1 MSDTHGPDRHLAAV
15 VEPRLRAACP
25 ADHELLA
32 AFLTGLSPGSAYS
45 RFLTGVG
52 GSPTPRLLAALLPA
66 RPRGG
71 AVLGF
76 IDGELVGH
84 GLWARLPDPTVAEIA
99 IVVADRHQRRG
110 VGTALARAVTDD
122 LVAHGVRDVEV
133 FSSTDNRAVARMVA
147 RAAPDARRELD
158 GPTATWT
165 FAARGQAVPV
175 PRTA

>member
-1 MSDTHGPDRHLAAV
+1 MADHVTGGAAV
-15 VEPRLRAACP
+15 VDA
-25 ADHELLA
+25 
-32 AFLTGLSPGSAYS
+32 
-45 RFLTGVG
+45 
-52 GSPTPRLLAALLPA
+52 
-66 RPRGG
+66 
-71 AVLGF
+71 
-76 IDGELVGH
+76 
-84 GLWARLPDPTVAEIA
+84 
-99 IVVADRHQRRG
+99 
-110 VGTALARAVTDD
+110 